1 MDNETPRSGGGATD
15 PASQPDAATPAP
27 IEQVTWT
34 GTPASQATDA
44 LPPGVPP
51 APYAHLPA
59 DLRVPWTWLDLL
71 IFFFFAVGGLFVMS
85 QVFFFVVAIVVGIPR
100 NAQGQPDIPATWL
113 LILQTLWYS
122 ALLLYLYLL
131 VRLRFAAAFW
141 KTSGFRDFR
150 LGGMNRPMSYVV
162 LTGAGMITA
171 MVIAMLGGLL
181 KPPGEI
187 PIERLFQ
194 QRQSALMVLLAAVIV
209 APLVEE
215 LLFRGWLY
223 PVVARTFGVAA
234 GVAFTGSLFGLI
246 HAPQLGW
253 HWQLVGLLVFVGVF
267 FTYVRAR
274 SGSVLPAYFLH
285 LGYNAMQAIAFII
298 GTSGLR
304 NLPPAS
310 GP

>member
-1 MDNETPRSGGGATD
+1 MDSETPSNGGGATD

-27 IEQVTWT
+27 PDQVTWT
-34 GTPASQATDA
+34 GAPPGATPA
-44 LPPGVPP
+44 PPPP

-59 DLRVPWTWLDLL
+59 DLRVPWTWLDIL
-71 IFFFFAVGGLFVMS
+71 IFFFFAIGGLFVIS
-85 QVFFFVVAIVVGIPR
+85 QVFFFIVAVVVGIPR
-100 NAQGQPDIPATWL
+100 NAEGQPAIPSTWL

-122 ALLLYLYLL
+122 ALLLYLFLL
-131 VRLRFAAAFW
+131 VRLRFGTAFW
-141 KTSGFRDFR
+141 KTIGFRDFR
-150 LGGMNRPMSYVV
+150 LAGMNRSMSCVV

-171 MVIAMLGGLL
+171 IAIAMLGGLL
-181 KPPGEI
+181 KPPTEI
-187 PIERLFQ
+187 PIEKLFQ
-194 QRQSALMVLLAAVIV
+194 QRQSAVMVLLAAVIV

-215 LLFRGWLY
+215 MLFRGWLY

-234 GVAFTGSLFGLI
+234 GVALTGALFGLI

-253 HWQLVGLLVFVGVF
+253 HWQLVGLIILVGVL

-285 LGYNAMQAIAFII
+285 LGYNAMQAIGFII

-304 NLPPAS
+304 NLPPAG